1 MAVLTMNEDYPHG
14 DYRHYLYD
22 KVVWLIV
29 AITLFLGLSV
39 GSLVGHSFS
48 VDAERKAA
56 VKAGAA
62 EWRADVNGRPQ
73 FMYKSEPVQLVPVPV
88 K

>member
-1 MAVLTMNEDYPHG
+1 MAVLTVNEDYGHG

-22 KVVWLIV
+22 KVVWLIFAV
-29 AITLFLGLSV
+29 TLCLGLVV
-39 GSLVGHSFS
+39 GGFAGHSFG
-48 VDAERKAA
+48 VEAERKAA

-73 FMYKSEPVQLVPVPV
+73 FMYKTEPVQLVPVPAH
-88 K
+88 